1 MQVTK
6 MSFIP
11 DQHHTS
17 FKGDLAHPAT
27 LQDQTH
33 LHDEKLMVALTVQPP
48 CSESTTHITMS
59 VFIDGEQFVVFNGSA
74 QEARE
79 YFKKFPKN

>member
-17 FKGDLAHPAT
+17 FKGDLSHPAT

-33 LHDEKLMVALTVQPP
+33 LPDEKIMVALTVQPP
-48 CSESTTHITMS
+48 CGEGTTHITLS
-59 VFIDGEQFVVFNGSA
+59 VFIDGDQHVVFNGDA
-74 QEARE
+74 KDARE
-79 YFKKFPKN
+79 FFKKFPKN